1 MEKNGL
7 LIKGNNANHPSR
19 GTQERRNSKGM
30 SSDGFTWYIL
40 NLSIVNDG
48 QYEFIL
54 MYQQEY
60 VDFNLGFMMSR
71 SAVSET

>member
-48 QYEFIL
+48 
-54 MYQQEY
+54 
-60 VDFNLGFMMSR
+60 
-71 SAVSET
+71 